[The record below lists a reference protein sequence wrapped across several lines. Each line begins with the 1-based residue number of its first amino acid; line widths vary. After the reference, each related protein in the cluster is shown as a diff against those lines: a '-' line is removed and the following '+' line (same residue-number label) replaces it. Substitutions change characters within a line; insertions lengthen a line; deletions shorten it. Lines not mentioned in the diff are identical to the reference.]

1 MKITYD
7 TKIAKK
13 KVMKGKQN
21 LRKKPFFWFIAGW
34 SNRAFTIFTVI
45 SPSPK
50 LLL

>member
-21 LRKKPFFWFIAGW
+21 LRKNLFFGPMQVGVTGL
-34 SNRAFTIFTVI
+34 SQYL
-45 SPSPK
+45 P
-50 LLL
+50 